1 MPLTP
6 SDVQNVVFSR
16 PRIGRR
22 GYREDEVDVF
32 LDLVADELVRHIK
45 AEKDLRKRNAELR
58 ERNALLEKATADLRE
73 WDAKLRRR
81 REELRQHEE
90 AIRRK
95 AHQLRRYETALTSQQ
110 RQLEAPRPHRQA
122 ALPQRAEPVR
132 KRQPAVPARQDR
144 QPAVPARQDLQPAA
158 ISEEHRITAVRAIAG
173 AYGKHD
179 LEWMAIR
186 SVAERVGERMTETVQ
201 QEWTRTT
208 NAEPPGGEV
217 IPIES
222 AQLQQLKQQN
232 AELTRVNEMLKTL
245 TALFAS
251 EVNGGNNKAQGQLGR

>member
-6 SDVQNVVFSR
+6 ADVHNVVFSR
-16 PRIGRR
+16 PRFGKR
-22 GYREDEVDVF
+22 GYREDEVDLF
-32 LDLVADELVRHIK
+32 LDLVADELTRHIK
-45 AEKDLRKRNAELR
+45 NQDELRQRNAELR

-73 WDAKLRRR
+73 WDAKLRSRR
-81 REELRQHEE
+81 DELRRHEE
-90 AIRRK
+90 VIRRK
-95 AHQLRRYETALTSQQ
+95 AHQLRRYEAALASEQ
-110 RQLEAPRPHRQA
+110 RQLEAPRQQRQVALPHRA
-122 ALPQRAEPVR
+122 DTSRP
-132 KRQPAVPARQDR
+132 RQPAVPARQDR
-144 QPAVPARQDLQPAA
+144 QPAA
-158 ISEEHRITAVRAIAG
+158 ISEEQRITAVRAIAG

-201 QEWTRTT
+201 QQWTRTT

-222 AQLQQLKQQN
+222 AHLQQLRQQN

-251 EVNGGNNKAQGQLGR
+251 EVNGGNDQQQGQIGS